1 MLKFLV
7 TGGAGFI
14 GSNLVEA
21 LLNQNYEVTVLDNL
35 STGKI
40 SNIQSFLND
49 IRFIKGDIQNLET
62 CYQAVK
68 GMDYVLHQAALGSVP
83 LSIMDPIQTHLTN
96 VTGTLN
102 MLVAAKDQG
111 VRKVVL
117 AASCAAYGNSKQ
129 LPLLESTPTSPLS
142 PYAVSKLVTE
152 SYASVFSSVYGL
164 QTISL
169 RYFNVFGPKQD
180 PLSQYAAVI
189 PRLISKLIS
198 NETIEI
204 YGDGEQT
211 RDFTYIDN
219 VIQANLNACFADP
232 ESSGKVYNIAC
243 GEQISLNQLF
253 EKLCSIMDIKS
264 QPKYKPARIG
274 DVRHSHADISLA
286 GSYLNYQPC
295 TNFEQGLEKVVKWYL
310 EQSSNPIS
318 GYQAQ
323 IQL

>member
-68 GMDYVLHQAALGSVP
+68 GMDYVLHQAAIGSVP
-83 LSIMDPIQTHLTN
+83 LSIKDPIQTHLTN

-111 VRKVVL
+111 IRKVVL

-129 LPLLESTPTSPLS
+129 LPLVESMPSSPLS
-142 PYAVSKLVTE
+142 PYAASKLVTE

-164 QTISL
+164 PTISL

-189 PRLISKLIS
+189 PRFISKLIS

-232 ESSGKVYNIAC
+232 ISSGKVYNIAC

-253 EKLCSIMDIKS
+253 EKLCGSMDIHS
-264 QPKYKPARIG
+264 QPKYKAAQIG
-274 DVRHSHADISLA
+274 DVRHSLADISLA
-286 GSYLNYQPC
+286 QAYLNYQPC
-295 TNFEQGLEKVVKWYL
+295 TNFEQGLKKVVKWYL
-310 EQSSNPIS
+310 EQSGTSTS
-318 GYQAQ
+318 GYQAHIQ
-323 IQL
+323 I